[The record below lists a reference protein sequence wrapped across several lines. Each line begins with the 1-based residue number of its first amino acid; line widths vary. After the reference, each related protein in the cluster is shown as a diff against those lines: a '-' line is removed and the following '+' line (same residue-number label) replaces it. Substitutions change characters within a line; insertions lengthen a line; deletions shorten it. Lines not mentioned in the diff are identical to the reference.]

1 VIDVNF
7 TGKKLFPSHASDEL
21 RFEVSPKVVARVAE
35 NRFPIAASFRAS
47 QRRSN

>member
-7 TGKKLFPSHASDEL
+7 TGKELFPGHASDEL
-21 RFEVSPKVVARVAE
+21 RFEMSPKIVARVAE

-47 QRRSN
+47 QCGSN